1 MRGQAEQDQFEL
13 LSSTKPS
20 MLSRI
25 NKLKIASRLFLCF
38 ALIVL
43 LMLAG
48 NSLLVW
54 QFNLGRQQSN
64 RVSALARELAVVSR
78 FQTDVLSF
86 DAKLDSLAKSE
97 DIDGLRQEVGHLRS
111 VLFTDTEAVRDALI
125 HLPSDVPG
133 DTAIL
138 PTVQAVEITLPPQL
152 DAVIALGVASD
163 WNAARLRL
171 ANEKKPLEASA
182 SNLVRHVEQ
191 QVTDQLS
198 QSVAQAQRVQSR
210 ILLILPLTA
219 LVTLLVAVL
228 LGLAI
233 TQSISASLRKL
244 LQGSTALA
252 RGDFDHQVQLSGND
266 ELAHLGTV
274 FNETTAKLRAL
285 YWQIQSSEAHLAEA
299 QRVAHMGSWVWR
311 VAGRDA
317 LHLSEEWYRIYGFD
331 PKLGMPEWKERL
343 RRVHPE
349 DRETWQGTIERA
361 IQARSDYE
369 VEFRILL
376 PDGTI
381 KWVQTVGHPALS
393 TAGELVQFI
402 GISIDVTERKA
413 AEERIRGQE
422 AELRQM
428 LDLVPQ
434 LVAVFGR
441 DHERIYANRMGLD
454 YLGVSLEE
462 WRQTRD
468 MRVFVHPDDGDRMR
482 AFFSRAIAVG
492 SSYELE
498 YRVRKHDG
506 GYRWFL
512 ARYNPVHDEVGRVA
526 RWYVAFTDI
535 EDRKRAEERL
545 REENAALRE
554 EIDKASMFEEIVG
567 TSPALKAVVS
577 HISKVAA
584 SDSTVLITGET
595 GTGKELVARAIHRRS
610 DRVSRPF
617 VSVNC
622 AAIPRDLIASELFGH
637 EKGAFTGATQRRL
650 GKFELANGGT
660 LFLDEVGELP
670 TETQIA
676 LLRVLQEREF
686 ERVGGSRQIR
696 ADVRVIAA
704 TNRDLQAA
712 VHTGSFRS
720 DLFYRLNV
728 FPIENPP
735 LRDRRADIPLLVE
748 YFIDRFARKA
758 GKTIRQL
765 EKSTLELFQSYLWP
779 GNIRELQNVVE
790 RSVVL
795 CESDIF
801 SIDESWLPLPLP
813 ATDSKREIELPRRL
827 ETQEKDMIE
836 AALKD
841 TRGRVSG
848 PTGAAVKLGIPRS
861 TLESKIR
868 SLKINKNRFKDSTDD

>member
-1 MRGQAEQDQFEL
+1 
-13 LSSTKPS
+13 

-25 NKLKIASRLFLCF
+25 NKLKIAPRLISCF
-38 ALIVL
+38 VMIVL
-43 LMLAG
+43 LMLVG

-54 QFNLGRQQSN
+54 QFNLVRRQSD

-78 FQTDVLSF
+78 FQTDVLSL

-97 DIDGLRQEVGHLRS
+97 DIEGLKQEGGCLRS
-111 VLFTDTEAVRDALI
+111 VLLADTEAVGDALI
-125 HLPSDVPG
+125 RLPSDVPR
-133 DTAIL
+133 DRAIL
-138 PTVQAVEITLPPQL
+138 PTVEAVEITLPPQL
-152 DAVIALGVASD
+152 DAVIALGAASD

-182 SNLVRHVEQ
+182 SNLVRSVEQ

-198 QSVAQAQRVQSR
+198 QSVAQAQQVQSR
-210 ILLILPLTA
+210 ILLILPLTVF
-219 LVTLLVAVL
+219 VTLLMSAL
-228 LGLAI
+228 LGFAI
-233 TQSISASLRKL
+233 TQSISASLRQL

-274 FNETTAKLRAL
+274 FNETTAKLREL
-285 YWQIQSSEAHLAEA
+285 YRQIQGSEAHLAEA
-299 QRVAHMGSWVWR
+299 QRLAHMGSWVWQ
-311 VAGRDA
+311 VTGKDA

-331 PKLGMPEWKERL
+331 PRLGMPVWKERL
-343 RRVHPE
+343 ERVHPE
-349 DRETWQGTIERA
+349 DRSTWQGTIERA
-361 IQARSDYE
+361 IQEGSDYE

-381 KWVQTVGHPALS
+381 KWIHTVGHPVLS
-393 TAGELVQFI
+393 TAGELAQFI
-402 GISIDVTERKA
+402 GISMDVTERKA

-434 LVAVFGR
+434 LVAVFGPE
-441 DHERIYANRMGLD
+441 HERIYANRMGLD
-454 YLGVSLEE
+454 YLGVSLQE

-482 AFFSRAIAVG
+482 VFFNRALSIG
-492 SSYELE
+492 SAYQLE
-498 YRVRKHDG
+498 YRVRKSDG
-506 GYRWFL
+506 SYRWFL
-512 ARYNPVHDEVGRVA
+512 ARYNPVHDELGRVA

-567 TSPALKAVVS
+567 TSPALKTVLS

-650 GKFELANGGT
+650 GRFELANGGT

-670 TETQIA
+670 TETQIS

-686 ERVGGSRQIR
+686 ERVGGSRRIR

-712 VHTGSFRS
+712 VHAGSFRS

-748 YFIDRFARKA
+748 YFIDRYARKG
-758 GKTIRQL
+758 GKTIRHL
-765 EKSTLELFQSYLWP
+765 EKSTLVLLQSYLWP
-779 GNIRELQNVVE
+779 GNIRELQNVIE
-790 RSVVL
+790 RSVIL

-813 ATDSKREIELPRRL
+813 ATESKRDIELPRRL
-827 ETQEKDMIE
+827 EAQEKDMIE
-836 AALKD
+836 EALRA
-841 TRGRVSG
+841 TRGRVFG
-848 PTGAAVKLGIPRS
+848 PTGAAAKLGIPRS

-868 SLKINKNRFKDSTDD
+868 SLKIDKNRFKADPEG